1 MAQDDTR
8 GMTVCFMDGSKM
20 RFTGPKQA
28 KDDWDAIRKTQ
39 MILERPYLC
48 LETEDSAIIIPMANV
63 KYIETSPKPTS
74 VPEFFLKNVHL
85 VES

>member
-1 MAQDDTR
+1 MAQTDTR
-8 GMTVCFMDGSKM
+8 GLTVHFMDGSKM
-20 RFTGPKQA
+20 RFTGAKQA

-48 LETEDSAIIIPMANV
+48 LETDDSAIIIPMANV
-63 KYIETSPKPTS
+63 KYIETSPKPSS